1 MSERKRRRPERERR
15 GFEDIRSDSTGSQT
29 KPEWFEQQKRERGR
43 QPRDRSGDSSKNSSK
58 NNSKDSSKN
67 NSKDRSKDSSK
78 DPPRR
83 RSQRGQTGGAREARQ
98 GGAPTRDGRGRQRPR
113 PPSRR
118 DEPRKRKKPMSL
130 FKRRLTIVLALLG
143 MAAVTVF
150 LAESLLLRV
159 TEIKVTGDEIYA
171 QEDIIKL
178 SGVKE
183 GDNLLLI
190 PASDREEKL
199 ESQLPYISKAKIT
212 RKIPGTVIIEITASR
227 GVCSIESGGVWY
239 VIAGDG
245 KVLETCP
252 GPKEGLM
259 QVLGVTVQSAKV
271 GETLV
276 LDNEEAS
283 TVFTEI
289 TGLIDRLGENGQS
302 AASEFTKLDLTNLYD
317 IRLWYEGRIECIIG
331 SNIQLDY
338 KLTYGY
344 GNLTDPEKGIG
355 DQEQGVLDLSYLPT
369 KRASYFTPGEGS
381 PGAMP
386 TVAPDGTV
394 PDAPAATATPEPGRG
409 EGIPDGL
416 FTG

>member
-15 GFEDIRSDSTGSQT
+15 GFEDIKSDSTGSQT
-29 KPEWFEQQKRERGR
+29 KPEWFEQQKRERERERGR
-43 QPRDRSGDSSKNSSK
+43 QPRDKSGNNSRDKSK
-58 NNSKDSSKN
+58 NNSKDT
-67 NSKDRSKDSSK
+67 
-78 DPPRR
+78 PRR
-83 RSQRGQTGGAREARQ
+83 KSQRGQTSGARDARPR
-98 GGAPTRDGRGRQRPR
+98 GAPSRDARGRQRPR

-227 GVCSIESGGVWY
+227 GVCSIESGGAWY

-271 GETLV
+271 GEPLV

>member
-15 GFEDIRSDSTGSQT
+15 GFEDIKSDSTGSQT
-29 KPEWFEQQKRERGR
+29 KPEWFEQQKRERERERGR
-43 QPRDRSGDSSKNSSK
+43 QPRDKSGNNSRDKSK
-58 NNSKDSSKN
+58 NNSKG
-67 NSKDRSKDSSK
+67 NSKDT
-78 DPPRR
+78 PRR
-83 RSQRGQTGGAREARQ
+83 KSQRGQTSGARDARPR
-98 GGAPTRDGRGRQRPR
+98 GAPSRDARGRQSPR

-130 FKRRLTIVLALLG
+130 FKRRLLIVLALLS
-143 MAAVTVF
+143 MIAVTVF

-171 QEDIIKL
+171 QEDILKL
-178 SGVKE
+178 CGVRE

-190 PASDREEKL
+190 PASDREQKL

-227 GVCSIESGGVWY
+227 GVCSIESGGAWY

-289 TGLIDRLGENGQS
+289 VGIIDRLGEDGQS
-302 AASEFTKLDLTNLYD
+302 AASEFTKMDLTNLYD
-317 IRLWYEGRIECIIG
+317 MRLWYQDRIECILG

-344 GNLTDPEKGIG
+344 GNLTDPNIG
-355 DQEQGVLDLSYLPT
+355 DQERGVLDLSYLPT
-369 KRASYFTPGEGS
+369 KRTSYFAPSEGS
-381 PGAMP
+381 PGARP

-394 PDAPAATATPEPGRG
+394 PDEPAATATPEPGRG
-409 EGIPDGL
+409 DGIPDGP

>member
-15 GFEDIRSDSTGSQT
+15 GFEDIKSDSTGSQT
-29 KPEWFEQQKRERGR
+29 KPEWFEQQKRERERERGR
-43 QPRDRSGDSSKNSSK
+43 QPRDKSGNNSRDKSK
-58 NNSKDSSKN
+58 NNSKG
-67 NSKDRSKDSSK
+67 NSKDT
-78 DPPRR
+78 PRR
-83 RSQRGQTGGAREARQ
+83 KSQRGQTSGARDARPR
-98 GGAPTRDGRGRQRPR
+98 GAPSRDARGRQSPR

-130 FKRRLTIVLALLG
+130 FKRRLLIVLALLG
-143 MAAVTVF
+143 MIAVTVF

-171 QEDIIKL
+171 QEDILKL
-178 SGVKE
+178 CGVRE

-190 PASDREEKL
+190 PASDREQKL

-227 GVCSIESGGVWY
+227 GVCSIESGGAWY

-289 TGLIDRLGENGQS
+289 VGIIDRLGENGQS
-302 AASEFTKLDLTNLYD
+302 AASEFTKMDLTNLYD
-317 IRLWYEGRIECIIG
+317 MRLWYQDRIECILG

-344 GNLTDPEKGIG
+344 GILTHPDPKKRIG
-355 DQEQGVLDLSYLPT
+355 EDKNGSLDLSYLPT
-369 KRASYFTPGEGS
+369 KRAAYFTPNEGS
-381 PGAMP
+381 PGARP

-394 PDAPAATATPEPGRG
+394 PDEPAATATPEPGRG
-409 EGIPDGL
+409 DGIPDGP

>member
-15 GFEDIRSDSTGSQT
+15 GFEDIKSDSTGSQT
-29 KPEWFEQQKRERGR
+29 KPEWFEQQKRERERERGR
-43 QPRDRSGDSSKNSSK
+43 QPRDKSGNNSRDKSK
-58 NNSKDSSKN
+58 NNSKG
-67 NSKDRSKDSSK
+67 NSKDNSKDT
-78 DPPRR
+78 PRR
-83 RSQRGQTGGAREARQ
+83 KSQRGQTSGARDARPR
-98 GGAPTRDGRGRQRPR
+98 GAPSRDARGRQSPR

-130 FKRRLTIVLALLG
+130 FKRRLLIVLALLG
-143 MAAVTVF
+143 MIAVTVF

-171 QEDIIKL
+171 QEDILKL
-178 SGVKE
+178 CGVRE

-190 PASDREEKL
+190 PASDREQKL
-199 ESQLPYISKAKIT
+199 ESQLPYISRAKIT

-227 GVCSIESGGVWY
+227 GVCSIESGGAWY

-289 TGLIDRLGENGQS
+289 VGIIDRLGENGQS
-302 AASEFTKLDLTNLYD
+302 AASEFTKMDLTNLYD
-317 IRLWYEGRIECIIG
+317 MRLWYQDRIECILG

-344 GNLTDPEKGIG
+344 GILTHPDPKKRIG
-355 DQEQGVLDLSYLPT
+355 EDKNGSLDLSYLPT
-369 KRASYFTPGEGS
+369 KRAAYFTPNEGS
-381 PGAMP
+381 PGARP

-394 PDAPAATATPEPGRG
+394 PDEPAATATPEPGRG
-409 EGIPDGL
+409 DGIPDGP